1 MIQADKEHVKINGT
15 GVMLLA
21 EFATIVHSL
30 KESGVPEKLLEKTF
44 KDGLKTD
51 DEINKEIKELIKK
64 KTENIEE
71 KKEDVQ
77 EIIKKTLEE
86 IKKIIEND

>member
-1 MIQADKEHVKINGT
+1 MIEANKEHVKINGT
-15 GVMLLA
+15 GVVLLA
-21 EFATIVHSL
+21 EFATIVHAL
-30 KESGVPEKLLEKTF
+30 KENGVPEKLLEKTF

-51 DEINKEIKELIKK
+51 DEIKKEVKELIKK

-71 KKEDVQ
+71 KKE